1 MDHFLLISAICVSI
15 NLFPSHYQQQKCHN
29 CDKHHH
35 YEDFFLYTFERSL
48 LFSCLLFMA
57 LFVTFMSQDLE
68 TNIAIIWSQLGNIK
82 ETKDAQK
89 RCGNLPFQN
98 LHIT

>member
-1 MDHFLLISAICVSI
+1 MLITLIDKFYYISSKKNGLKDIRGIYCVVHY
-15 NLFPSHYQQQKCHN
+15 LFIIKI
-29 CDKHHH
+29 
-35 YEDFFLYTFERSL
+35 FFLCTLERSL